1 MRDRRALFFLVAA
14 LVCVALWPLAEARY
28 RNLTLGLAGVYV
40 LLALASWLDFRS
52 RH

>member
-14 LVCVALWPLAEARY
+14 VICVLLVPVAEAKY
-28 RNLTLGLAGVYV
+28 RSLTLGLVGVYV
-40 LLALASWLDFRS
+40 LLAVASWLDFRS